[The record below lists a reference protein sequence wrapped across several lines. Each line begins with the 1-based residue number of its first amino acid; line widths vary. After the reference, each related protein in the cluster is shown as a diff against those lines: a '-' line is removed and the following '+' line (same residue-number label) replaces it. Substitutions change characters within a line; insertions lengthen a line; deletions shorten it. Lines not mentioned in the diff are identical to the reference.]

1 MLLVGLFTQ
10 TYEGSKEYSRS
21 IPEEGTRV
29 TGSIQEDA
37 LALSISPTISMMS
50 HHSFKRLAASVY
62 FEIAARYA
70 EKVDGTI
77 TQLSNIGACIEDGVS
92 MKVLGEYPDHPMDM
106 SKICRGFIEVLN
118 GGHIHDEDAEEPIA
132 Y

>member
-1 MLLVGLFTQ
+1 MFTKSVEEGKD
-10 TYEGSKEYSRS
+10 YERS

-29 TGSIQEDA
+29 TATIQEDA
-37 LALSISPTISMMS
+37 LAMQISPTISMMS
-50 HHSFKRLAASVY
+50 HHSYKRLAASVY

-70 EKVDGTI
+70 EKVDGEI

-92 MKVLGEYPDHPMDM
+92 MKVLASYPDHPLDM
-106 SKICRGFIEVLN
+106 SRICIGFQEVLN
-118 GGHIHDEDAEEPIA
+118 GGHIHDEDADEQIA